1 MTTRRIQVYLPEPL
15 WDYVQARKPLTQSP
29 SAFCAALI
37 ERGLQITD
45 EDRAVLRTE
54 LDKGGTLGIRDPGE
68 RIPSPLSFSNK
79 KEIKENKNRK
89 GGAGGKTD
97 PFARKALDPALV
109 PEDLAHVSELLIE
122 FWSVKKGTRSK
133 NAYKRLCTKLR
144 GLTPEDQRKAL
155 AAASDAGWWTIYEPK
170 PPPSAKKPW
179 EPPEQAHPASKV
191 FTASDFELP
200 PSNPLLK
207 NLF

>member
-1 MTTRRIQVYLPEPL
+1 MTTRRIQVYLPEAL

-37 ERGLQITD
+37 ERGLQLTD
-45 EDRAVLRTE
+45 EDRKLLRSE
-54 LDKGGTLGIRDPGE
+54 LDTAATLEILDRRE
-68 RIPSPLSFSNK
+68 RISSFLSK
-79 KEIKENKNRK
+79 KEELTKAINSRK
-89 GGAGGKTD
+89 GGAGGKTK
-97 PFARKALDPALV
+97 PFEKRALDPSLV
-109 PEDLAHVSELLIE
+109 PEDLAHVSDELIE
-122 FWSVKKGTRSK
+122 FWSVKKGTRSE

-155 AAASDAGWWTIYEPK
+155 TEASDAGWATIYEPK
-170 PPPSAKKPW
+170 PPLAAKKPW

-207 NLF
+207 DLF

>member
-1 MTTRRIQVYLPEPL
+1 MTTRRIQVYLPEAL

-45 EDRAVLRTE
+45 EDRKLLRSE
-54 LDKGGTLGIRDPGE
+54 LDTAATLEILDRRE
-68 RIPSPLSFSNK
+68 RISSSKSK
-79 KEIKENKNRK
+79 KEELTKAINSRK
-89 GGAGGKTD
+89 GGAGGKTK
-97 PFARKALDPALV
+97 PYEKRALDPSLV
-109 PEDLAHVSELLIE
+109 PEDLAHVSDELIE
-122 FWSVKKGTRSK
+122 FWSVKKGTRSE

-155 AAASDAGWWTIYEPK
+155 TEASDAGWATIYEPK
-170 PPPSAKKPW
+170 PPPVAKKPW

-200 PSNPLLK
+200 PSNSLLK
-207 NLF
+207 DLF

>member
-1 MTTRRIQVYLPEPL
+1 MTTRRVQVYLPEAL

-37 ERGLQITD
+37 ERGLQLTD
-45 EDRAVLRTE
+45 EDRKLLRSE
-54 LDKGGTLGIRDPGE
+54 LDTAATLEILDRRE
-68 RIPSPLSFSNK
+68 RISSFLSK
-79 KEIKENKNRK
+79 KEELTKAINSRK
-89 GGAGGKTD
+89 GGAGGKTK
-97 PFARKALDPALV
+97 PFEKRALDPSLV
-109 PEDLAHVSELLIE
+109 PEDLAHVSDELIE
-122 FWSVKKGTRSK
+122 FWSVKKGTRSE

-155 AAASDAGWWTIYEPK
+155 TEASDAGWATIYEPK
-170 PPPSAKKPW
+170 PPPTAKKPW

-200 PSNPLLK
+200 PTNPLLK

>member
-1 MTTRRIQVYLPEPL
+1 MTTRRIQVYLPEAL

-37 ERGLQITD
+37 ERGLQLTD
-45 EDRAVLRTE
+45 EDRKLLRSE
-54 LDKGGTLGIRDPGE
+54 LDTAATLEILDRRE
-68 RIPSPLSFSNK
+68 RISSFLSK
-79 KEIKENKNRK
+79 KEELTKAINSRK
-89 GGAGGKTD
+89 GGAGGKTK
-97 PFARKALDPALV
+97 PFEKRALDPSLV
-109 PEDLAHVSELLIE
+109 PEDLAHVSDELIE
-122 FWSVKKGTRSK
+122 FWSVKKGTRSE

-155 AAASDAGWWTIYEPK
+155 TEASDAGWATIYEPK
-170 PPPSAKKPW
+170 PPLAAKKPW

>member
-1 MTTRRIQVYLPEPL
+1 MTTRRIQVYLPEAL

-37 ERGLQITD
+37 ERGLQLTD
-45 EDRAVLRTE
+45 EDRKLLRSE
-54 LDKGGTLGIRDPGE
+54 LDTAATLEILDRRE
-68 RIPSPLSFSNK
+68 RISSFLSK
-79 KEIKENKNRK
+79 KEELTKAINSRK
-89 GGAGGKTD
+89 GGAGGKTK
-97 PFARKALDPALV
+97 PFEKRALDPSLV
-109 PEDLAHVSELLIE
+109 PEDLAHVSDELIE
-122 FWSVKKGTRSK
+122 FWSVKKGTRSE

-155 AAASDAGWWTIYEPK
+155 TEASDAGWATIYEPK
-170 PPPSAKKPW
+170 PPPSVKKPW

>member
-1 MTTRRIQVYLPEPL
+1 MTTRRVQVYLPEAL

-37 ERGLQITD
+37 ERGLEITD
-45 EDRAVLRTE
+45 EDRKLLRSE
-54 LDKGGTLGIRDPGE
+54 LDTAATLEILDRRE
-68 RIPSPLSFSNK
+68 RISSFLSK
-79 KEIKENKNRK
+79 KEELTKAINSRK
-89 GGAGGKTD
+89 GGAGGKTK
-97 PFARKALDPALV
+97 PFEKRALDPSLV
-109 PEDLAHVSELLIE
+109 PEDLVHVSDELIE
-122 FWSVKKGTRSK
+122 FWSVKKGTRSE

-155 AAASDAGWWTIYEPK
+155 TEASDAGWATIYEPK
-170 PPPSAKKPW
+170 PPPSAKRPW

>member
-1 MTTRRIQVYLPEPL
+1 MTTRRVQVYLPEAL

-45 EDRAVLRTE
+45 EDRKLLRSE
-54 LDKGGTLGIRDPGE
+54 LDTAATLEILDRRE
-68 RIPSPLSFSNK
+68 RISSSKSK
-79 KEIKENKNRK
+79 KEELSKAINSRK
-89 GGAGGKTD
+89 GGAGGKTK
-97 PFARKALDPALV
+97 PFEKRALDPSLV
-109 PEDLAHVSELLIE
+109 PEDLAHVSDELIE
-122 FWSVKKGTRSK
+122 FWSVKKGTRSE

-155 AAASDAGWWTIYEPK
+155 TEASDAGWATIYEPK
-170 PPPSAKKPW
+170 PPLVAKKPW

>member
-1 MTTRRIQVYLPEPL
+1 VTTRRIQVYLPEAL

-45 EDRAVLRTE
+45 EDRKLLRSE
-54 LDKGGTLGIRDPGE
+54 LDTAATLEILDRKE
-68 RIPSPLSFSNK
+68 RISSFLSK
-79 KEIKENKNRK
+79 KEELTKAINSRK
-89 GGAGGKTD
+89 GGAGGKTK
-97 PFARKALDPALV
+97 PFEKRALDPSLV
-109 PEDLAHVSELLIE
+109 PEDLAHVADELIE
-122 FWSVKKGTRSK
+122 FWSVKKGTRSE

-155 AAASDAGWWTIYEPK
+155 TEASDAGWATIYEPK

-179 EPPEQAHPASKV
+179 EPPEQPHPASRV
-191 FTASDFELP
+191 FTAADFEP
-200 PSNPLLK
+200 PASNSLLEE
-207 NLF
+207 LF

>member
-1 MTTRRIQVYLPEPL
+1 MGLPTTEKAGIPVS
-15 WDYVQARKPLTQSP
+15 VCV
-29 SAFCAALI
+29 CASLI
-37 ERGLQITD
+37 ERGLELTPA
-45 EDRAVLRTE
+45 DRAVLAET
-54 LDKGGTLGIRDPGE
+54 LDTGVTLGIRDPGE
-68 RIPSPLSFSNK
+68 RIPSPLLFI
-79 KEIKENKNRK
+79 KEKENKENKSRK
-89 GGAGGKTD
+89 GGAGGKTNS
-97 PFARKALDPALV
+97 FSRKALDPALV
-109 PEDLAHVSELLIE
+109 PDDLAQVRDELVE
-122 FWSVKKGTRSK
+122 FWSVKKGTRSE

-179 EPPEQAHPASKV
+179 EPPEVAHPASKV

>member
-1 MTTRRIQVYLPEPL
+1 MTTRRVQVYLPEAL

-45 EDRAVLRTE
+45 EDRKLLRSE
-54 LDKGGTLGIRDPGE
+54 LDTAATLEILDRRE
-68 RIPSPLSFSNK
+68 RISSSKSK
-79 KEIKENKNRK
+79 KEELSKAINSRK
-89 GGAGGKTD
+89 GGAGGKTK
-97 PFARKALDPALV
+97 PFEKRALDPSLV
-109 PEDLAHVSELLIE
+109 PEDLAHVSDELIE
-122 FWSVKKGTRSK
+122 FWSVKKGTRSE

-155 AAASDAGWWTIYEPK
+155 TEASDAGWATIYEPK

>member
-1 MTTRRIQVYLPEPL
+1 MTTRRVQVYLPEAL

-37 ERGLQITD
+37 ERGLEITD
-45 EDRAVLRTE
+45 EDRKLLRSE
-54 LDKGGTLGIRDPGE
+54 LDTAATLEILDRRE
-68 RIPSPLSFSNK
+68 RISSFLNK
-79 KEIKENKNRK
+79 KEELTKAINSRK
-89 GGAGGKTD
+89 GGAGGKTK
-97 PFARKALDPALV
+97 PFEKRALDPSLV
-109 PEDLAHVSELLIE
+109 PEDLVHVSDELIE
-122 FWSVKKGTRSK
+122 FWSVKKGTRSE

-155 AAASDAGWWTIYEPK
+155 TEASDAGWATIYEPK
-170 PPPSAKKPW
+170 PPPSAKKPY